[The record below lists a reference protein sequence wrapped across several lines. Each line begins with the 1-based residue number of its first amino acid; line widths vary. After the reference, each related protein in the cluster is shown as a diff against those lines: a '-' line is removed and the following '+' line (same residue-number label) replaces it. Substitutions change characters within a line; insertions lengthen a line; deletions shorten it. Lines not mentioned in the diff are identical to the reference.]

1 MRDDS
6 TKYLRRVLCS
16 KRISIAGSRSGKA
29 LSTQLH
35 QQLPSSQQSH
45 SYHSRLLT
53 LINPHPYIL
62 DTTRQHHKMV
72 SALIRDAPIGQILRY
87 LTNNRILKYPE
98 ELPDFVIPATYFR
111 HVQLDPRRLSSA
123 ATRVPQMEAEDPGTV
138 LEKQE
143 SNNEDDDSATD
154 LEKVQTARTQHTAR
168 SQISRVGTRTALHK
182 STTQADLEQQFTLA
196 SVKRGPSRPIEPSTL
211 DDGTILVDWY
221 DTDDAANPQ
230 NWSFGKKGLVLG
242 LILIYTMG
250 VYMGSAIYSPS
261 IPGVMAR
268 FGVDIG
274 AASLGLSMYVLAYG
288 IGPLLFSPLS
298 EIPVIGRNPPYIV
311 SYAIFVILLVPT
323 ALVDNFAGLIVLR
336 FLQGFFG
343 SPCLATGGATLQD
356 MYSLIKLPYVLSLWA
371 FAATCGPA
379 LGPIISGFSVAA
391 ENWRWSLWEML
402 WMNAPIF
409 IALFFLLPETSS
421 ATILLR
427 RAQRLRLLTGDDRLK
442 SQSEIDQANLT
453 PRAIAIEALWRPFE
467 LMLLDPSIAFT
478 AVYTAIVYA
487 IFYSFFEAFPL
498 VYSEMYHFNLG
509 ELGLT
514 FLSVTVGVVLSI
526 AWYWWYIYY
535 RVEPEIRL
543 HGLGSPERRL
553 IPALFVTFLVPIGLF
568 IFGWTSNPDIHWIVS
583 CIGIVITTVGI
594 FLIIQ
599 CIFLYLP
606 LVYPQYA
613 ASLFAG
619 NDFLRSALATGA
631 IHFSYPLFHNLGVDR
646 GVSLLAGLAAGCS
659 VGVYVLFFFGAK
671 LRAKSRFAAK

>member
-1 MRDDS
+1 
-6 TKYLRRVLCS
+6 
-16 KRISIAGSRSGKA
+16 
-29 LSTQLH
+29 
-35 QQLPSSQQSH
+35 
-45 SYHSRLLT
+45 
-53 LINPHPYIL
+53 
-62 DTTRQHHKMV
+62 MV

-87 LTNNRILKYPE
+87 LTNNRLLQYPE
-98 ELPDFVIPATYFR
+98 ERPDFVIPAAYTQHTR
-111 HVQLDPRRLSSA
+111 PLPKRLSSEFSRDPQIEKEGP
-123 ATRVPQMEAEDPGTV
+123 ATEEVCDEPVVEASVERRESESED
-138 LEKQE
+138 E
-143 SNNEDDDSATD
+143 SATD

-168 SQISRVGTRTALHK
+168 TQISRVGTRTALHK
-182 STTQADLEQQFTLA
+182 STTQADLEQQFSLA
-196 SVKRGPSRPIEPSTL
+196 TVERGPSRPIEPETL
-211 DDGTILVDWY
+211 GDGTILVDWY
-221 DTDDAANPQ
+221 DTDDESNPQ
-230 NWSFGKKGLVLG
+230 NWSFGKKAVVLS
-242 LILIYTMG
+242 LILMYTMG

-268 FGVDIG
+268 FGVEIG

-298 EIPVIGRNPPYIV
+298 EIPVIGRNPPYII

-356 MYSLIKLPYVLSLWA
+356 IYSLIKLPYVLSLWA

-402 WMNAPIF
+402 WMNGPIF
-409 IALFFLLPETSS
+409 LALFFFLPETSS

-427 RAQRLRLLTGDDRLK
+427 RAQRLRLLTGNDKLK

-453 PRAIAIEALWRPFE
+453 PRAIATEALWRPFE

-478 AVYTAIVYA
+478 AVYTAIVYG

-498 VYSEMYHFNLG
+498 VYNEMYHFNLG

-514 FLSVTVGVVLSI
+514 FLSVTVGVIISI
-526 AWYWWYIYY
+526 TWYWWYIYY
-535 RVEPEIRL
+535 CVEPSIRL

-583 CIGIVITTVGI
+583 CIGIVITTIGI

-646 GVSLLAGLAAGCS
+646 GVTLLAGLSAGCS
-659 VGVYVLFFFGAK
+659 VGVYVLYFFGAK